1 MSLIKELDVNELST
15 KFSQQEEFVLVDIRT
30 PAEVAR
36 GVLPQT
42 QTLPMHMIPL
52 KLDFF
57 TNSDKPI
64 ILYCRTGS
72 RSAQACM
79 FLSQQGINNVY
90 NLTGGIVSW
99 AQNGHPIEQ
108 APEGTIN

>member
-1 MSLIKELDVNELST
+1 MSIIKELDVNELSS
-15 KFSQQEEFVLVDIRT
+15 KFSQQAEFVLVDIRT

-57 TNSDKPI
+57 NNTDKPI

-79 FLSQQGINNVY
+79 FLNQQGVTNVY

-99 AQNGHPIEQ
+99 AQNGLPIE
-108 APEGTIN
+108 ASPDGTIN